1 MCKPEKAAAHEN
13 KNPKYKYTKSK
24 KAASPESRML
34 SGIAAL
40 KDLFFFCFFL
50 LFFSSDYAAAFQL
63 GDIFSTLSTSAAGS
77 SCTALTYCTSPILHP
92 LPTAT

>member
-34 SGIAAL
+34 SGLAAL
-40 KDLFFFCFFL
+40 KDLLFI

>member
-34 SGIAAL
+34 SGLAAL
-40 KDLFFFCFFL
+40 KDLFFL
-50 LFFSSDYAAAFQL
+50 LIKLPLFQL

>member
-34 SGIAAL
+34 SGLAAL
-40 KDLFFFCFFL
+40 KDLL
-50 LFFSSDYAAAFQL
+50 FSSDYAAAFQL

>member
-34 SGIAAL
+34 SGLAAL
-40 KDLFFFCFFL
+40 KDLLFILFFL
-50 LFFSSDYAAAFQL
+50 LIKLPLFQL

>member
-34 SGIAAL
+34 SGLAAL
-40 KDLFFFCFFL
+40 KDLFFSVFL
-50 LFFSSDYAAAFQL
+50 LIKLPLFQL

>member
-13 KNPKYKYTKSK
+13 KKRKYEYAKSK
-24 KAASPESRML
+24 KAASPESLML
-34 SGIAAL
+34 SGLATL
-40 KDLFFFCFFL
+40 KDLLFI